1 MWKCC
6 LDTIEGRKCK
16 GIEVTRDLSGDVE
29 SPTTNSECLPR
40 WAYCSWEFHF
50 PTDPRHTMFRMTFTT
65 NFVQTERNLI
75 QMGGGFEPSCCWKSD
90 LVNFKSVND
99 KICWITYNSDLC
111 LDRIKQSGCET
122 RDWGINVTHTM
133 VLYKRQP
140 AKARFNLI
148 YEYIDCITGNRIE
161 SPETTSQPT
170 TYQSLQ
176 PTTHS
181 KPTTTVAETTRN
193 IKTPFSHYG
202 ITNTVNEPSISSQ
215 AIEDYQD
222 DPITMSPQ
230 TMGMIIG
237 MVVLAFIL
245 QITACKAYFYWKNS
259 NRRTQEEENQ
269 INTFAVNRPLPDPSS
284 ALLYEEVE
292 NPVLRTEAGPT
303 PQITIS
309 MNNARYI
316 AHTDVN
322 TSRPRN
328 NQASSQPAMA
338 PSSQGNTIES
348 TETTS
353 QPTTYP
359 PLTTTVAETAE
370 NIKTPS
376 SHYGITNT
384 VTEPSISS
392 QATDDCKNDPMTISP
407 QTIGMIIGMIVMAFI
422 LQITAF
428 KAYFYW
434 KNRNRSQERQHQIN
448 TRAMNS
454 PLPVPT
460 PTPLYEEVNNPLPVT
475 EVGATSQITIP
486 IDNAVYLSPINVK
499 TSRTRNTQA
508 SPQAVR
514 ASSSQGEY
522 EVAYVN
528 APESDYITPE
538 TLP

>member
-1 MWKCC
+1 MNRIFLLVILLISTMVSSLNGKKC
-6 LDTIEGRKCK
+6 LEYPDVIY
-16 GIEVTRDLSGDVE
+16 DLSGRVE
-29 SPTTNSECLPR
+29 SPTNDKDCLESDM
-40 WAYCSWEFHF
+40 YCSWKFYF
-50 PTDPRHTMFRMTFTT
+50 PTDLHHTMFRMTFTT
-65 NFVQTERNLI
+65 NFVQSERNLVR
-75 QMGGGFEPSCCWKSD
+75 MGGGDTPSCCWRSD
-90 LVNFKSVND
+90 YINFKSVND
-99 KICWITYNSDLC
+99 EICWITYNSDLC

-122 RDWGINVTHTM
+122 RDWGFNVTRTM
-133 VLYKRQP
+133 VLYICEP
-140 AKARFNLI
+140 AKAQFNLS
-148 YEYIDCITGNRIE
+148 YEYFDCITGNTIE
-161 SPETTSQPT
+161 SP
-170 TYQSLQ
+170 
-176 PTTHS
+176 
-181 KPTTTVAETTRN
+181 
-193 IKTPFSHYG
+193 
-202 ITNTVNEPSISSQ
+202 
-215 AIEDYQD
+215 
-222 DPITMSPQ
+222 
-230 TMGMIIG
+230 
-237 MVVLAFIL
+237 
-245 QITACKAYFYWKNS
+245 
-259 NRRTQEEENQ
+259 
-269 INTFAVNRPLPDPSS
+269 
-284 ALLYEEVE
+284 
-292 NPVLRTEAGPT
+292 
-303 PQITIS
+303 
-309 MNNARYI
+309 
-316 AHTDVN
+316 
-322 TSRPRN
+322 
-328 NQASSQPAMA
+328 
-338 PSSQGNTIES
+338 
-348 TETTS
+348 ETTS

-475 EVGATSQITIP
+475 EVEATSQIMIP
-486 IDNAVYLSPINVK
+486 IDNAGYLSAINVN

-508 SPQAVR
+508 SPQAVM